1 MTRANVYLFPS
12 AETLQV
18 ILNDELVRLSPKL
31 QALLEM
37 AFEKKEEIEA
47 LEHGRIEIYRN
58 LLNRGFTKVRW
69 HQRDNFVRRL

>member
-18 ILNDELVRLSPKL
+18 ILNGEPVRLSPKL

-37 AFEKKEEIEA
+37 AFEKKDEIEA

-69 HQRDNFVRRL
+69 HKRDNFVRRL